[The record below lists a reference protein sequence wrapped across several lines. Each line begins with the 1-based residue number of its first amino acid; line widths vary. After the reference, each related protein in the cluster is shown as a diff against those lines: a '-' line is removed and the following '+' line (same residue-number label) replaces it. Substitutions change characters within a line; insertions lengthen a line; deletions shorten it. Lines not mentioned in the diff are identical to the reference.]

1 MSDGSPADS
10 ASTDSSGDDPAAAAE
25 STDADDTDDTLDT
38 SGTAE
43 FDAARAAAR
52 RTLTGDDVTA
62 FHLGVVRGGEVDTAA
77 ARVGGDGD
85 DRGDDR
91 PELEALTLLATH
103 LRVVAD
109 DAGADYDAVAADA
122 AALASQVESLST
134 LPGEE

>member
-77 ARVGGDGD
+77 ARVGGGD
-85 DRGDDR
+85 DDR